1 LKTLR
6 EALRSEE
13 LTLTAELAL
22 SPHLSSAQVIGQA
35 KILAETADAIQIP
48 DHRHAR
54 PHLSNIAT
62 AALLL
67 QNGMDPVVHMNCR
80 DRNRVALQ
88 SDLLGAQALGVNNLL
103 LSRGTNFPDDHRP
116 RSTGVFDIGAIDLI
130 ATAASIRDGE
140 IFATAR
146 PPEAQD
152 LYIGTVATA
161 FNPADGWEPETLTS
175 KADAGAQFI
184 QLQLCFNMELLR
196 AYMAR
201 IVASKLTWRFQTL
214 VGLAVLPSANAAREL
229 RKARPD
235 SVIPSAVVERL
246 EQATDPEAEG
256 VQIAAELLQEIV
268 QIPGLAGVNLVTPG
282 EPESIPA
289 AIRASGVRPK
299 LGK

>member
-1 LKTLR
+1 M
-6 EALRSEE
+6 RSEE
-13 LTLTAELAL
+13 LTLTAELSL
-22 SPHLSSAQVIGQA
+22 TPRTSAKQVVEQA
-35 KILAETADAIQIP
+35 KTLAEATDAIQIP

-54 PHLSNIAT
+54 PHLSNIAV

-88 SDLLGAQALGVNNLL
+88 SDLLGAQGLGVNNLL

-116 RSTGVFDIGAIDLI
+116 RSTGVFDIGVIDLI

-140 IFATAR
+140 VFATAQ

-152 LYIGTVATA
+152 LYLGTVATA
-161 FNPADGWEPETLTS
+161 FNPADGWEPEKLTS

-184 QLQLCFNMELLR
+184 QLQLCLNMELLR

-289 AIRASGVRPK
+289 AIRTSGVRPK